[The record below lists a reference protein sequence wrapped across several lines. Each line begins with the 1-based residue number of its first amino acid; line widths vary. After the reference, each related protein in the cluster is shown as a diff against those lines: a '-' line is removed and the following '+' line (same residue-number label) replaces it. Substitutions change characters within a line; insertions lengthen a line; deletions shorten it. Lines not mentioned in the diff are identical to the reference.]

1 VKKLFVCVLLVV
13 SACHDKRPPVPTTEQ
28 SNRLNEAESMLNDVA
43 ANEEGPGANASGP
56 SKSSH

>member
-1 VKKLFVCVLLVV
+1 MCVLLVV

-28 SNRLNEAESMLNDVA
+28 SNQLNEAESMLNDLA
-43 ANEEGPGANASGP
+43 ANEEGPEANASGP